1 LHFPVVQ
8 VNESNMNPSNI
19 NPSYNLAAQNSSM
32 ARQQINSQMTHQMN
46 LQQTM
51 NPQQQMQNPQ
61 INRQSSLP
69 SGAPVGDLMSQL
81 EDYHP
86 TIPDSVTAYYVNR
99 AGFEASDPRVIR
111 LISLAAQ
118 KFVSDVANDALTFS
132 RMRGAGHSKKKSS
145 EKRYTL
151 TMEDLAP
158 ALNEYGVNVKKPH
171 YFT

>member
-1 LHFPVVQ
+1 MGH
-8 VNESNMNPSNI
+8 
-19 NPSYNLAAQNSSM
+19 NSKCRIPRSIDSHPCPLEHLLVTLCHSW
-32 ARQQINSQMTHQMN
+32 RIIIQQSLI
-46 LQQTM
+46 LLLPTM
-51 NPQQQMQNPQ
+51 
-61 INRQSSLP
+61 S
-69 SGAPVGDLMSQL
+69 
-81 EDYHP
+81 
-86 TIPDSVTAYYVNR
+86 T
-99 AGFEASDPRVIR
+99 
-111 LISLAAQ
+111 AQ